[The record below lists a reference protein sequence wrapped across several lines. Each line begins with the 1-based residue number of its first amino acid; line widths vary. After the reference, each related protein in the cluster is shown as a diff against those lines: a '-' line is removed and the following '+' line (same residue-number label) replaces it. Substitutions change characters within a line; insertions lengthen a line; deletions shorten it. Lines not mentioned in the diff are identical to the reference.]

1 MKAIFL
7 QNLLAVLSTLQETLV
22 TRVHALYGFPLLD
35 LLVITPPLI

>member
-1 MKAIFL
+1 MFL
-7 QNLLAVLSTLQETLV
+7 QNLSTALSTLLETLV